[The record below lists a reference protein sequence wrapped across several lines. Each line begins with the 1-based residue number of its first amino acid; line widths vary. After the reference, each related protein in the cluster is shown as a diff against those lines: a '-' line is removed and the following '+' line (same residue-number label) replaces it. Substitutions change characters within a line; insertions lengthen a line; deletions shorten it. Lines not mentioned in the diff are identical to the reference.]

1 MTLQPKTILCS
12 HSYHLLPSNK
22 KAKWKRMDVTGKKK
36 DSFEVRRSSLLNLDT
51 GTLMLQTH
59 IPFSLIRANT
69 KHLITTFFFKIPWLL
84 SIDSKLKMLLLFN
97 LANYAKL
104 IIFLSVIL
112 YSYIYIYIYI
122 YTPCY
127 MSVFWSNKC

>member
-1 MTLQPKTILCS
+1 
-12 HSYHLLPSNK
+12 
-22 KAKWKRMDVTGKKK
+22 MDVTGKKK
-36 DSFEVRRSSLLNLDT
+36 DSFEARRSSLLNLDT

-69 KHLITTFFFKIPWLL
+69 EHLITTFFFKIPWLL

-97 LANYAKL
+97 LADYAKL

-122 YTPCY
+122 YIYTY
-127 MSVFWSNKC
+127 IHTHTHTIISQSFDQINLKTKISHALAVFR

>member
-1 MTLQPKTILCS
+1 
-12 HSYHLLPSNK
+12 
-22 KAKWKRMDVTGKKK
+22 MDVTGKKK

-112 YSYIYIYIYI
+112 YSYIYIYIYTHPVI
-122 YTPCY
+122 CQSFDQINVKTKI
-127 MSVFWSNKC
+127 SHALAVFH